1 MSKNLS
7 LFSKIYDLLTD
18 EQKKIVQSLES
29 LSLDLSDISKSIRSF
44 SDNKSNEL
52 SLDQIDE
59 RIFLYKKISRKH
71 RINEDSLNDLEEQ
84 LRGIILI
91 IMKLHLKILKLFL
104 VKIKQA
110 MNLRQKISSLRK
122 EFANKMIKRPILSRL
137 N

>member
-1 MSKNLS
+1 MLKQVLS

-71 RINEDSLNDLEEQ
+71 RINGDSLNDVE
-84 LRGIILI
+84 
-91 IMKLHLKILKLFL
+91 
-104 VKIKQA
+104 
-110 MNLRQKISSLRK
+110 
-122 EFANKMIKRPILSRL
+122 
-137 N
+137 